1 MYNSQIYTAVDRRKF
16 KIDAL
21 QNLATFVVTI
31 FYHIGNIHLFCGIYI
46 YIYIII
52 KQYRKNL

>member
-46 YIYIII
+46 YIYNNKTI
-52 KQYRKNL
+52 